1 MIKRNILSELIEWNK
16 KNNDPLMLIG
26 ARQTGKTF
34 ILDYFCRTYFE
45 NYIYINLESN
55 PNIIDFFKTTLDPER
70 IISDLEAF
78 FEKKIDFKNTIIFI
92 DEIQYSE
99 EVINSLKY
107 FSEANK
113 KYKIVCAGSLLG
125 VKLNRM
131 QNSFPVGKVII
142 KHLYPVTF
150 DEFLIATNN
159 IMLKAKIEDCFNTD
173 SKMSTALH
181 EKAIRLYQDYI
192 YVGGMPRAITNYIE
206 NDCNIIEFDTE
217 ILFNLNLSYIADMSK
232 YTKASE
238 IVKIN
243 AIYKSMVSQ
252 LARDKVKFSY
262 KLVDGYSEKKQL
274 RTSIEWLLD
283 ASLLLRCTNINTP
296 KSPLKAYENN
306 NLFKLYFSD
315 TGLLCNIANITPNE
329 VINNNLGIF
338 SGSLVENYV
347 AITLSANGYNLNY
360 WTSKSQAELDFIIK
374 KEENIIPIEVKNS
387 TNVKSKSLSS
397 YQVKY
402 EPKYS
407 IRISLKNFGF
417 ENNIKSVPLYAAYMI

>member
-1 MIKRNILSELIEWNK
+1 MIKRNILNELVEWNK
-16 KNNDPLMLIG
+16 NNNDPLMLVG

-34 ILDYFCRTYFE
+34 ILDYFCKTYFE

-55 PNIIDFFKTTLDPER
+55 PGIIEFFKATLEPEK
-70 IISDLEAF
+70 IISDLEIF
-78 FEKKIDFKNTIIFI
+78 FEKKIDLDNTIIFI

-131 QNSFPVGKVII
+131 QHSFPVGKVII

-150 DEFLIATNN
+150 DEFLIATNSV
-159 IMLKAKIEDCFNTD
+159 MLKAKIEECFDTN
-173 SKMSTALH
+173 SKMNTALH
-181 EKAIRLYQDYI
+181 KKAIRAYQDYVYI
-192 YVGGMPRAITNYIE
+192 GGMPRAITNYIE
-206 NDCNIIEFDTE
+206 NNCNIVEFNTE

-252 LARDKVKFSY
+252 LARDKIKFSY
-262 KLVDGYSEKKQL
+262 KLVEGYSEKKQL
-274 RTSIEWLLD
+274 KSSIEWLLD
-283 ASLLLRCTNINTP
+283 ASLLLECININTP
-296 KSPLKAYENN
+296 KSPLKAYENK

-347 AITLSANGYNLNY
+347 AIALSANGYNLNY

-374 KEENIIPIEVKNS
+374 KEGNIIPIEVKNS
-387 TNVKSKSLSS
+387 VNVKSKSLIS
-397 YQVKY
+397 YQKKY

-407 IRISLKNFGF
+407 IRISLKNFGLQ
-417 ENNIKSVPLYAAYMI
+417 NNIKSVPLYATYMI